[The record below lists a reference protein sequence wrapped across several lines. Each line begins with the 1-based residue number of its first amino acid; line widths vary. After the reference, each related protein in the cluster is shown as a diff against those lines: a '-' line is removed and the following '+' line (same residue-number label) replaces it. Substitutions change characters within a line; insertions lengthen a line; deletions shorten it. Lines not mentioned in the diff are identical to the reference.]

1 MNKSINIKVGFE
13 TFKSSI
19 LELSFSEKREL
30 LELLKDDLSKV
41 EVEEPM
47 TNYILSES
55 SLEKEWNKKEENEA
69 WDHL

>member
-1 MNKSINIKVGFE
+1 MDKSINIKVSFE
-13 TFKSSI
+13 TFKTSI

-30 LELLKDDLSKV
+30 LELLKDDLSNV

-55 SLEKEWNKKEENEA
+55 SLEKEWNKKVENEA